1 MRRRLRSILLTVGLL
16 GLVFGVTG
24 GVLGGA
30 LKQEP
35 EFYVRLAEAP
45 AWETSERA
53 SALLTRVQ
61 DLKNDIRA
69 KADWAGTFRGDDL
82 NAFCQENLC
91 AGTAYAGLL
100 PKGFHSPRVVIEG
113 DRVKLGLRY
122 GEGFWSTVLWVEL
135 KAWLVKNDT
144 NVIAVELC
152 GLKAGNMSI
161 GCQTLL
167 DSLSEAAHESNI
179 EVTWY
184 RHDGNPVGLFRF
196 YADQLRP
203 TTQIHTF
210 KIDDGKVAVAGRT
223 RLETAQATVPGL
235 NPLTGD

>member
-1 MRRRLRSILLTVGLL
+1 MRRRFRSFVLTAGLLTLLL
-16 GLVFGVTG
+16 GVVGS
-24 GVLGGA
+24 VLGSV

-35 EFYVRLAEAP
+35 TFYQKLSDLPE
-45 AWETSERA
+45 WDNGERA
-53 SALLTRVQ
+53 SGLMTRVQ
-61 DLKNDIRA
+61 DLKNDVRS
-69 KADWAGTFRGDDL
+69 KADWAGKFHGDDV

-91 AGTAYAGLL
+91 EGTSYANLL
-100 PKGFHSPRVVIEG
+100 PKGFHSPRVVVEG
-113 DRVKLGLRY
+113 DHIKLGLRY
-122 GEGFWSTVLWVEL
+122 GHGFWSTVIWIEL

-152 GLKAGNMSI
+152 GFKAGGLSI

-167 DSLSEAAHESNI
+167 DTLSEAAHDSNI
-179 EVTWY
+179 EVSWY

-210 KIDDGKVAVAGRT
+210 KIEEGAITVAGRT
-223 RLETAQATVPGL
+223 RLENAQATAPGL
-235 NPLTGD
+235 NAVGD